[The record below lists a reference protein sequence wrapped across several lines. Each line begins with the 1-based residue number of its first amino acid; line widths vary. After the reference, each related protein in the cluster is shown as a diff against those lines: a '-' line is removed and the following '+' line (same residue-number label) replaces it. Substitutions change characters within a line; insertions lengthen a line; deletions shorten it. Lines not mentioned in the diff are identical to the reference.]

1 MIKVY
6 YNQKCAI
13 CNFEIS
19 HYKKK
24 NIACFNWVDVSV
36 PSEDL
41 KILKKSPKE
50 LIRRLHVIDDN
61 KVYAGASAFIILWKN
76 MPKYKAL
83 SNFLNLPVVFH
94 LFYVFYEIIA
104 FFLYIKN
111 RHQINDSSHK

>member
-24 NIACFNWVDVSV
+24 NIACFNWIDVSV
-36 PSEDL
+36 PSKDL
-41 KILKKSPKE
+41 NILNKSPKE

-61 KVYAGASAFIILWKN
+61 KVYAGASAFIVLWKN
-76 MPKYKAL
+76 MPKYRVL
-83 SNFLNLPVVFH
+83 SNFLNLPIVFH
-94 LFYVFYEIIA
+94 FFYVFYEIIA

-111 RHQINDSSHK
+111 KHQINDGLHK